1 MITQKEL
8 IQKRADFWKRHFLEQ
23 TRHDLNMTIGLV
35 KSMTNSAYVN
45 NGENDS
51 TGLYHASLLA
61 EDRLVSF
68 AGDRIDTLIGFI
80 IDELVN
86 DVITLSKEESR

>member
-8 IQKRADFWKRHFLEQ
+8 IQKRADFWKQYFLEQ
-23 TRHDLNMTIGLV
+23 TRNDLNMTIGLV
-35 KSMTNSAYVN
+35 KSMTNNAYVN
-45 NGENDS
+45 NGENDD

-68 AGDRIDTLIGFI
+68 TGDRINTLIGFI

-86 DVITLSKEESR
+86 DVITFSKEEA